1 MSGLRARLRLPSG
14 DDGQMGG
21 LEVLPLGFLIF
32 VTGTLIVVNAWA
44 AIDAKMAVTA
54 ASREAA
60 RTFVEAPPA
69 SADQESQR
77 AGREALSSYGRSAAR
92 LTLTSDA
99 GGDYHRCQRVTFTA
113 SYTVPALT
121 VPFLGGLGSGIT
133 VRSRHSE
140 IIDPFAS
147 RPGLDARSDCVR

>member
-1 MSGLRARLRLPSG
+1 
-14 DDGQMGG
+14 MGG
-21 LEVLPLGFLIF
+21 LEVLPLGFLIL

-44 AIDAKMAVTA
+44 VIDAKMAVTA

-60 RTFVEAPPA
+60 RTFVEAPPG
-69 SADQESQR
+69 SADAEAQR

-92 LTLTSDA
+92 LTLSHDA
-99 GGDYHRCQRVTFTA
+99 GGDYRRCQRVTFTA

-121 VPFLGGLGSGIT
+121 VPFIGGLGSGLT

-147 RPGLDARSDCVR
+147 RPGLTARSDCVR